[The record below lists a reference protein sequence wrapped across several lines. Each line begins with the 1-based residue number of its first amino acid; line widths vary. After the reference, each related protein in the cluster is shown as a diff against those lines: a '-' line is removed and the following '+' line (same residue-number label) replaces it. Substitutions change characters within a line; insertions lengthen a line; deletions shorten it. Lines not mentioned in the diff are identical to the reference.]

1 MFSLK
6 DPNVGFVTITDVS
19 VSTDHSYATVYCSF
33 LGQDPRNEAGLKPV
47 EAKTEKDVVCRKC
60 GSVMRKTGDNVYVC
74 DGAAKDKDGNV
85 IKNKDGSDKR
95 CGYFYIRHK
104 KTA

>member
-1 MFSLK
+1 MEKLTSL
-6 DPNVGFVTITDVS
+6 NALREHF
-19 VSTDHSYATVYCSF
+19 
-33 LGQDPRNEAGLKPV
+33 NLKPLTPK
-47 EAKTEKDVVCRKC
+47 EEKDVICRKC

-74 DGAAKDKDGNV
+74 DGAVKDKDGN
-85 IKNKDGSDKR
+85 IIMNKDGSAKR

>member
-1 MFSLK
+1 MKYMKKLNSLE
-6 DPNVGFVTITDVS
+6 
-19 VSTDHSYATVYCSF
+19 A
-33 LGQDPRNEAGLKPV
+33 LRNEAGLKPV
-47 EAKTEKDVVCRKC
+47 EAKTEKDVICRKC
-60 GSVMRKTGDNVYVC
+60 GSVMRKSGDNVYIC
-74 DGAAKDKDGNV
+74 DGAAKDKDGNI